1 MEDKFFLK
9 IPVLF
14 KMDNLTIYQLRTVD
28 KQAWQNSKIT
38 YLIEDGN
45 EFHLTTDFPVIL
57 GIIQKHVNNED
68 TPFPF

>member
-1 MEDKFFLK
+1 MDDQFFLK

-14 KMDNLTIYQLRTVD
+14 KMDGLTIYQLRTVD

-57 GIIQKHVNNED
+57 GTIQKHVNNED

>member
-1 MEDKFFLK
+1 MDDQFFLK

-14 KMDNLTIYQLRTVD
+14 KMDNLTIYQLRTAD
-28 KQAWQNSKIT
+28 RKIT

-45 EFHLTTDFPVIL
+45 EFHLTNDFPVIL

>member
-1 MEDKFFLK
+1 MDDQFFLN

-14 KMDNLTIYQLRTVD
+14 KMDNLTIYQLRTAD
-28 KQAWQNSKIT
+28 RKIV
-38 YLIEDGN
+38 YLNEDGN

-57 GIIQKHVNNED
+57 GTIQKHVNNED

>member
-1 MEDKFFLK
+1 MDWTIK

-14 KMDNLTIYQLRTVD
+14 RMDNLTIYQLRTAD
-28 KQAWQNSKIT
+28 EQIT

-57 GIIQKHVNNED
+57 GIIQKHVNKIM
-68 TPFPF
+68 